1 MSWSKPLRS
10 LTIWSCAG
18 LVLCGGCGQPAPAT
32 PQADSAG
39 GQASPVAAEPV
50 TTETVGASDGNVPPP
65 SRRHAAP
72 VKLGLRS
79 ASSEASA
86 DPIDEAARVDSV
98 MAALRPLQILLGR
111 WNGTSRKAVL
121 DQPEWVWDLTTDP
134 GQPAL
139 VLTSDKGVYIHEGR
153 LTFLTGSQEYEFS
166 VKDGDG
172 NRKVY
177 RGVFAKPVQ
186 DVPGDDQKP
195 QRTYKLLLTEA
206 VPEDAP
212 EQWQLAIGQQENNRY
227 IVEVDR
233 KRGNGRF
240 QRVDTVNTQREG
252 TSFAI
257 SDTDYGDKT
266 CLISQG
272 LGTISVSYAGKSY
285 WVCCTGC
292 KAAFEEDPK
301 KWVAKWEEMQ
311 KKMKPN

>member
-1 MSWSKPLRS
+1 MSRRILLR
-10 LTIWSCAG
+10 TVANWSCTG
-18 LVLCGGCGQPAPAT
+18 LLLFGGCGQPGPTPTA
-32 PQADSAG
+32 PQAESAG
-39 GQASPVAAEPV
+39 GLATPPAVEPVATA
-50 TTETVGASDGNVPPP
+50 DGNVPPP
-65 SRRHAAP
+65 SRRQAAP
-72 VKLGLRS
+72 VKLNLTS
-79 ASSEASA
+79 AGGEASA
-86 DPIDEAARVDSV
+86 DPVDEAARVDSV

-121 DQPEWVWDLTTDP
+121 DQPEWVWDLTTDRR
-134 GQPAL
+134 QPAL

-153 LTFLTGSQEYEFS
+153 LTFLTASQEYEFS
-166 VKDGDG
+166 VKDGEG
-172 NRKVY
+172 NRRVY
-177 RGVFAKPVQ
+177 RGAFSKPVQ

-195 QRTYKLLLTEA
+195 QRTYKLLLTEV
-206 VPEDAP
+206 VPQDAP

-233 KRGNGRF
+233 KRGSGRF

-311 KKMKPN
+311 KKMKPD

>member
-1 MSWSKPLRS
+1 MSRSNPLRS
-10 LTIWSCAG
+10 LTNWFCAG
-18 LVLCGGCGQPAPAT
+18 LVLCGGCGQPASTPVV

-39 GQASPVAAEPV
+39 VQAAPVA
-50 TTETVGASDGNVPPP
+50 TETVAADGNVPPP

-72 VKLGLRS
+72 VKLGLTS
-79 ASSEASA
+79 ASSAASV
-86 DPIDEAARVDSV
+86 DPVDEAARVDSV

-139 VLTSDKGVYIHEGR
+139 VLTSDKGVYIREGR
-153 LTFLTGSQEYEFS
+153 LTFLTASQEYEFA

-177 RGVFAKPVQ
+177 RGVFSKPVQ

-301 KWVAKWEEMQ
+301 KWVTKWEEMQ
-311 KKMKPN
+311 KKMKPD